1 MADKGSV
8 TEGTADNAAPGG
20 TTDGAG
26 DGAAAT
32 AAKPQRAFVDGHW
45 MTMEELAS
53 QNSQLSRENAEQKGR
68 LEAAPVAN
76 QTQQQAPG
84 GPEPEWANVM
94 REEGTAEAT
103 IQQLVARD
111 SAQQSVNTRAVVMDE
126 LNKIGEQARQ
136 LQVTQE
142 SAKTEFRK
150 AASDFNEADM
160 HVFLGNDP
168 VAKEGYDALN
178 ASGKHYQALDFAW
191 SKRLLSRSTPVSEQG
206 RQHARVPAGAG
217 TPRVREESTRV
228 AGQRPKIPE
237 EILENVSYNAD
248 EEAIKAYMRF
258 RREGTALDL
267 DAEPPVNLSRR

>member
-1 MADKGSV
+1 MAKEGSV
-8 TEGTADNAAPGG
+8 TPGTEESTVEGG

-26 DGAAAT
+26 DGTAAT
-32 AAKPQRAFVDGHW
+32 AAKPQRVFVDGHW

-53 QNSQLSRENAEQKGR
+53 QNSKLSRENAEQRGR
-68 LEAAPVAN
+68 LEVVPVVN
-76 QTQQQAPG
+76 QTQQQVPTA
-84 GPEPEWANVM
+84 PEPEWASVM

-103 IQQLVARD
+103 IQQLVARE
-111 SAQQSVNTRAVVMDE
+111 SVQQSVNTRAVVMDE

-136 LQVTQE
+136 LQATQE

-150 AASDFNEADM
+150 AEANFNEADM
-160 HVFLGNDP
+160 HTFLGNDP

-206 RQHARVPAGAG
+206 RQHARVPAGSG

-237 EILENVSYNAD
+237 DILEDVSYNAD
-248 EEAIKAYMRF
+248 EEAIKAYMRI